1 MTNAF
6 VSVLRRFLL
15 VGGQVGLIVGLLSGC
30 RVFTGRPTTL
40 VGMSRSYALNTTPT
54 KPLRL
59 FIDRD
64 GSLYPPDDVFI
75 SEEELRDQYEGYL
88 LENLAKG
95 HPHTLRKFYALHGID
110 TTAAAI
116 TSAPAEGWPAFQA
129 ALRREAAAAIN
140 ARLAAVGP
148 QATLVV
154 LIHGFNNTA
163 GEAEA
168 SYDAVAA
175 RMRREGLPRGPHQLL
190 EVYWDGRRG
199 AAPYFFRY
207 SQPNAQFAGLALR
220 GVLNQLAPQYPVR
233 IITHSLGTLVGCNAL
248 WNVTTSMGGKQVV
261 SAADSN
267 LSFWQMLTEPAGNG
281 KQTSRFFYQ
290 QACHDNANYRTPT
303 TPDLRLGSIAAA
315 TPGATYTD
323 YTDRT
328 PLLTDP
334 KSSIYRRVVITYN
347 PTDKVLNKFWLLAP
361 LNWYLGY
368 TQLGRSN
375 SAYGFV
381 ADAVNTRSHD
391 GHSYQIPFYGCR
403 EKGKFNHGLIGYSN
417 SAQMPYFLET
427 LLGDTSPQVLSP
439 CPR

>member
-1 MTNAF
+1 MAG
-6 VSVLRRFLL
+6 S
-15 VGGQVGLIVGLLSGC
+15 LLSGC
-30 RVFTGRPTTL
+30 SPSRIFTGRPTTF
-40 VGMSRSYALNTTPT
+40 VGMSRSYALNHTPT
-54 KPLRL
+54 KPLQL

-75 SEEELRDQYEGYL
+75 SEEELRDVNEGYL
-88 LENLAKG
+88 LAHLDER
-95 HPHTLRKFYALHGID
+95 HPHILRRFYALHGID

-116 TSAPAEGWPAFQA
+116 IGDPAEGWPAFQT
-129 ALRREAAAAIN
+129 ALRREAATAIN
-140 ARLAAVGP
+140 ARLAAIDP
-148 QATLVV
+148 HATLVV

-168 SYDAVAA
+168 AYDAVEA
-175 RMRREGLPRGPHQLL
+175 RMQREGLPRGPHQVL

-248 WNVTTSMGGKQVV
+248 WNVTTSMGGKNKVAV
-261 SAADSN
+261 KDSN
-267 LSFWQMLTEPAGNG
+267 LKFWQSLSQLDSLGKPQIDGKGN
-281 KQTSRFFYQ
+281 KQPRFFYQ
-290 QACHDNANYRTPT
+290 KACRDRTNYRTPT

-315 TPGATYTD
+315 SPGSTYSD

-328 PLLTDP
+328 PHLTDTTTG
-334 KSSIYRRVVITYN
+334 IYRRVIITYN
-347 PTDKVLNKFWLLAP
+347 STDKVLNKFWLLSP
-361 LNWYLGY
+361 LSWYLGY

-375 SAYGFV
+375 KAYGFV
-381 ADAVNTRSHD
+381 ADAVNVRSRD

-403 EKGKFNHGLIGYSN
+403 EKGKFNHGLIGYAN

-427 LLGDTSPQVLSP
+427 LLGDTPPQVLSP